1 MKFIFFGDIMGRS
14 GRDALQQ
21 HLPALIVQ
29 HKPDFVVANAEN
41 AAAGYGLT
49 LKIAGDLFAMGIDVL
64 TTGNHVWDQK
74 ELLSTIGNEPR
85 ILRPCNFPKD
95 TPGSGSYVA
104 QSKTG
109 KKLLVI
115 NVMGRL
121 FMDAMDDPFVA
132 TTECVNA
139 HTLGNSSG
147 GKTVDG
153 ILIDVHCEA
162 SSEKQAIAHLF
173 DGRVSAVLGTHT
185 HVPTADDRI
194 LAKGTAFQTDT
205 GMCGDYDS
213 VIGMKKDLSVGKMM
227 RKYSF
232 ERLSPAEGEGTVCAA
247 IVETHEQTGLA
258 TSIQTHRIGGSL
270 KRTA

>member
-1 MKFIFFGDIMGRS
+1 MRILFFGDIMGRA
-14 GRDALQQ
+14 GRDALAQY
-21 HLPALIVQ
+21 LPALTAQ

-49 LKIAGDLFAMGIDVL
+49 IKIANDLFALGIDVL

-74 ELLSTIGNEPR
+74 ELLSSIGNEPR

-115 NVMGRL
+115 NTMGRL
-121 FMDAMDDPFVA
+121 FMDAMDDPFAA
-132 TTECVNA
+132 TNECLA
-139 HTLGNSSG
+139 THTL

-153 ILIDVHCEA
+153 ILVDVHCEA
-162 SSEKQAIAHLF
+162 SSEKQALGHMC
-173 DGRVSAVLGTHT
+173 DGRATAVLGTHT

-194 LAKGTAFQTDT
+194 MPKGTAFQTDT

-213 VIGMKKDLSVGKMM
+213 VIGMKKDLSLQRMM

-232 ERLSPAEGEGTVCAA
+232 ERLTPAEGEGTVCAA
-247 IVETHEQTGLA
+247 LVESDDKTGLA
-258 TSIQTHRIGGSL
+258 KSISTYRMGGALKQTAQG
-270 KRTA
+270 

>member
-1 MKFIFFGDIMGRS
+1 MKFLFFGDIMGRA
-14 GRDALQQ
+14 GRDALAQ
-21 HLPALIVQ
+21 HLPALQ
-29 HKPDFVVANAEN
+29 AEHKPDFIVANAEN

-49 LKIAGDLFAMGIDVL
+49 LKIAADLFNLGIDVL

-95 TPGSGSYVA
+95 TPGSGSFVA
-104 QSKTG
+104 QSKSG

-132 TTECVNA
+132 TSECVAA
-139 HTLGNSSG
+139 HTL

-162 SSEKQAIAHLF
+162 SSEKQAIGHLF
-173 DGRVSAVLGTHT
+173 DGRVTAVLGTHT

-213 VIGMKKDLSVGKMM
+213 VIGMKKDLSVARMM

-232 ERLSPAEGEGTVCAA
+232 ERLTPAEGEGTVCAA
-247 IVETHEQTGLA
+247 LVESDDKTGLA
-258 TSIQTHRIGGSL
+258 KSITTIRMGGVL
-270 KRTA
+270 KRSE